1 VESHYRACLAAGI
14 KISGINAEVLPGQWE
29 YQIGPCTGIESGD
42 HSWIARY
49 IMHRVCEDYGVVVS
63 FDPKPIP
70 GDWNGSGESR
80 PRASEPMAHA
90 LCVPV

>member
-1 VESHYRACLAAGI
+1 
-14 KISGINAEVLPGQWE
+14 VLPGQWE

-80 PRASEPMAHA
+80 PRASELTARA